1 MDQGEIT
8 CRQCER
14 EVDDSLTWCP
24 YCGAEQQPSPDE
36 TGGGPE
42 ADTVSTPAPDADQDL
57 WVGSP
62 LPKRAVRSRGLD
74 TPAPGSL
81 DEVLG
86 SSPSSSARILVISL
100 SVLLLIGAVAAW
112 FFVLRDDNRGD
123 LSLFSISA
131 GDCWNDPE
139 GIQPESELAD
149 VPQVPC
155 DEAHANEVFAVIELS
170 DGGSSLYP
178 GQFEIELLSF
188 TGCLA
193 EFEAYV
199 GVPYGDSPL
208 DIYTLYPTSDSWM
221 LEADRGVVCSVYMLD
236 GTDMTGSMEGTGD
249 RLATPALNVSGVSDC
264 PTLADDTLTVAQGYI
279 DYFESMTPEE
289 LEAAYGDVPP
299 ALQTLYKSE
308 SLISARART
317 IGCSFEDLNIL
328 VMNRA
333 GALTFTTEIG
343 ASVADEI
350 ANFGFFVT
358 G

>member
-24 YCGAEQQPSPDE
+24 YCGAEQH
-36 TGGGPE
+36 PE
-42 ADTVSTPAPDADQDL
+42 GA
-57 WVGSP
+57 GP
-62 LPKRAVRSRGLD
+62 LPSTGTSAEVDEQTISATADPFAPTTRSPMPADAVGTAPAASGP
-74 TPAPGSL
+74 TPGAAKA
-81 DEVLG
+81 V
-86 SSPSSSARILVISL
+86 VIGL

-112 FFVLRDDNRGD
+112 FFFLRDDNRGD

-170 DGGSSLYP
+170 AGGSSLYP

-188 TGCLA
+188 AGCL
-193 EFEAYV
+193 ENFEAYV

-208 DIYTLYPTSDSWM
+208 DIYTLYPTSDSWT

-236 GTDMTGSMEGTGD
+236 GTAMTGSMEGTGD
-249 RLATPALNVSGVSDC
+249 RLATPALDVSGVNDC

-279 DYFESMTPEE
+279 DHFESMTPDE
-289 LEAAYGDVPP
+289 LDAAYGDVPP
-299 ALQTLYKSE
+299 VLQTLYKSE

-350 ANFGFFVT
+350 ATFGFFIT